1 MKDRLTEQ
9 NRTEQ
14 NRTEHSNDLL
24 SFRSRNEVS
33 ETNGYSNDP
42 SGKGLERNG
51 NILFKRCDSSGVK
64 GLNGNVHSARFLGSL
79 LNQGPGFAGAVFDKN
94 YLCPTITTCGGGGR
108 EPHIVME
115 MEDE

>member
-51 NILFKRCDSSGVK
+51 NILFKCCDSSGVK

-79 LNQGPGFAGAVFDKN
+79 LNQGPGFAGAVWDKN
-94 YLCPTITTCGGGGR
+94 YLLPTLTTMSGGGR
-108 EPHIVME
+108 QPIIIVE
-115 MEDE
+115 TECE

>member
-1 MKDRLTEQ
+1 MNSIGITEQ

-14 NRTEHSNDLL
+14 NRTVCS
-24 SFRSRNEVS
+24 
-33 ETNGYSNDP
+33 T
-42 SGKGLERNG
+42 
-51 NILFKRCDSSGVK
+51 
-64 GLNGNVHSARFLGSL
+64 RFLGSL

-115 MEDE
+115 LENDK